1 MKGIKKGLAIL
12 LVLCTLLSMVVMTG
26 AGAAPQSA
34 DAGEAQTMAANGDF
48 MKMVLLDG
56 GRGHISVENVK
67 AVINEMALYD
77 YDYLMLGIGN
87 DGLRFLL
94 DDMSVTANDQTYS
107 GETIKNAIV
116 AKNNDLAP
124 QAMGEWSEDD
134 MNTILA
140 YAQEKDI
147 SIVPMLNTPGHATS
161 IVAAMTACGINAA
174 LDNRNK
180 STDDDSVTF
189 DVTNADARAFMEAFV
204 GKYITYFSSKCQYFN
219 LGMDEF
225 AGNNGGWSSMSSA
238 ERTALG
244 TYLSDLVN
252 KLNTAGMTPMAFCDV
267 IGNMTTVP
275 NSVIGINWDGKFLNG
290 HRNINANCMWY
301 YVLGA
306 TGNGWAGY
314 DRALSYTKSTPVT
327 TTLKDS
333 TADAGSLLAIWNDN
347 NLAFDG
353 YLDNVKTLIST
364 QATNNPTY
372 FTPQVENPDPTPEE
386 PTNTRN
392 IWVPVGG
399 TTKDTIEG
407 GDFSG
412 QVDKTKLDTSIATV
426 SAEKTPIQGT
436 TTYTR
441 GDKVTS
447 ITSDGQYIIVNSR
460 SGLTLQNETSGNGLL
475 LSNANTPTVWTIA
488 KAGSYYYVQNGN
500 RYLSVGNKS
509 ASAGSQNRL
518 YLEYNSGNGGFW
530 DIRTESEI
538 ATGWFSS
545 NYFYL
550 NQYGGSDS
558 PMAAGYT
565 KSGSDDEGSRWEIYK
580 AVEQTSEAG
589 SVTDVTFN
597 GVKEGITYATVGDV
611 HYTIHVVPQAVAN
624 VTLTYHPWISSFAVY
639 PEGYEGSYP
648 EEGEAHDVKLQAM
661 YAYSKEG
668 VAFSDLVAPT
678 GDWHWEEDAQT
689 VYWKATILPNGSH
702 QEGNKAKDQ
711 SMSGTDFTYLRYW
724 DKVWSYS
731 SDRVNWTPVQSTD
744 EVCAYYLQQTAVTKE
759 VDTYVKDWAFTTQNA
774 ASNGGGGRSQK
785 ALSFAVVYPS
795 GQMSPAEGD
804 IYSTSTLVYF
814 DNLDP
819 LTFIRVGVNEVYEVE
834 KITYTFGARQTS
846 SSNTAW
852 QANDSINWEKTTTG
866 GATWYKETTCWD
878 ETYRTEPVVNGAD
891 LAEEIN
897 AGTPHRK
904 TDIGNM
910 TDYDG
915 TWGANDAVLILIY
928 LKPVV
933 TEDSLTVRYW
943 DDSANSE
950 IYQYPVN
957 ITNTTGVE
965 KGTFLNR
972 LEQNSAVNSG
982 EFTLD
987 DTAYVVNAKNQNE
1000 TFQKDLTK
1008 VPNLFGKYTS
1018 GLYNYVKADISEDG
1032 KTLTLHYNL
1041 NADKLSKNFV
1051 LDFGLPVTIPLTEI
1065 AGKIDNVTG
1074 VTVTVPQSSANAVVN
1089 ADRSITVT
1097 LSKVM
1102 TSAIPMTVTVTYN
1115 DNSTATFTV
1124 GLTPATTVYYE
1135 EGFATPY
1142 NSDATGGS
1150 KGAVAQTTEVVGKKQ
1165 NVYGYDDAYNKVGD
1179 SNDSVMTLA
1188 AGKGAA
1194 TFTFTG
1200 TGVDIY
1206 TRSTMET
1213 GSLMIRV
1220 MNSANKLVKVVS
1232 VNTVMKNGSSDST
1245 SGQEVTAYNVPV
1257 VSLSGLTHGTY
1268 TLQIAAVKSGSAGAF
1283 DVYLDGFRVH
1293 GTLED
1298 QSNSVYV
1305 ADQEDNPTFVE
1316 LRDEVLTAQN
1326 VNTDNS
1332 QYANQIAENVISQV
1346 YAVSNS
1352 TTGAVIMSNNT
1363 KLSDA
1368 DMEDLLDNGPKN
1380 EIYLQP
1386 QQTLTFKIST
1396 NRVVQIGLKA
1406 LNQATTYT
1414 INNDE
1419 KKPLNTSTDMFYTVL
1434 NKAESETEQT
1444 ITITNTGNG
1453 ILSITDLKV
1462 CDDPNATL
1470 GELTAED
1477 LIPALVSLGFESEPV
1492 AATATLNITVQC
1504 GDKAVPVTL
1513 THDGMS
1519 NETYTF
1525 TAAEIKAA
1533 VEQALP
1539 EGYTVADVT
1548 FSDVT
1553 VTCGEA
1559 SDVAFTAAETPA
1571 PVGLLQKIVQIA
1583 VKIVKKIFSWF

>member
-124 QAMGEWSEDD
+124 QAMGEWSEGD
-134 MNTILA
+134 MNAILA
-140 YAQEKDI
+140 YAREKGI

-161 IVAAMTACGINAA
+161 IVAAMTACGITNCSLASSGTDTKNITINIENEQAA
-174 LDNRNK
+174 
-180 STDDDSVTF
+180 
-189 DVTNADARAFMEAFV
+189 AFAKALV
-204 GKYITYFSSKCQYFN
+204 KKYITWFSSRGCTYFN
-219 LGMDEF
+219 LGCDEYGGN
-225 AGNNGGWSSMSSA
+225 AGNTQDKTNQA
-238 ERTALG
+238 ITAYV
-244 TYLSDLVN
+244 TDLCN
-252 KLNTAGMTPMAFCDV
+252 AMTAMTPMAFTDV
-267 IGNMTTVP
+267 LCACSNVP
-275 NSVIGINWDGKFLNG
+275 DNLVGIHWYKNKLQNNSNV
-290 HRNINANCMWY
+290 RANSNWY
-301 YVLGA
+301 YVVGTHG
-306 TGNGWAGY
+306 TGNPNEWATYEKALKCVATDRVEEDY
-314 DRALSYTKSTPVT
+314 D
-327 TTLKDS
+327 
-333 TADAGSLLAIWNDN
+333 GSLLAIWNDYN
-347 NLAFDG
+347 NPFTAEEVA
-353 YLDNVKTLIST
+353 NVKTLIRT
-364 QATNNPTY
+364 QATSNPDY
-372 FTPQVENPDPTPEE
+372 FTSLPKTETVEDT
-386 PTNTRN
+386 
-392 IWVPVGG
+392 IPVG
-399 TTKDTIEG
+399 
-407 GDFSG
+407 
-412 QVDKTKLDTSIATV
+412 TSKPYTQDGHVGIA
-426 SAEKTPIQGT
+426 G
-436 TTYTR
+436 TYT
-441 GDKVTS
+441 
-447 ITSDGQYIIVNSR
+447 TSDGIASYTIKHNTNTAKDRVETTRVDSN
-460 SGLTLQNETSGNGLL
+460 LQTGTYLIGNGTQWLKL
-475 LSNANTPTVWTIA
+475 NGSNLETTTDPAEATQWTIT
-488 KAGSYYYVQNGN
+488 NN
-500 RYLSVGNKS
+500 
-509 ASAGSQNRL
+509 
-518 YLEYNSGNGGFW
+518 NGGYT
-530 DIRTESEI
+530 IESGGYYL
-538 ATGWFSS
+538 GWNSS
-545 NYFYL
+545 SSW
-550 NQYGGSDS
+550 G
-558 PMAAGYT
+558 AYT
-565 KSGSDDEGSRWEIYK
+565 HTP
-580 AVEQTSEAG
+580 AVKTSNEQTWKYN
-589 SVTDVTFN
+589 N
-597 GVKEGITYATVGDV
+597 GFYS
-611 HYTIHVVPQAVAN
+611 N
-624 VTLTYHPWISSFAVY
+624 LTKQLWVSSADY
-639 PEGYEGSYP
+639 
-648 EEGEAHDVKLQAM
+648 
-661 YAYSKEG
+661 
-668 VAFSDLVAPT
+668 
-678 GDWHWEEDAQT
+678 
-689 VYWKATILPNGSH
+689 
-702 QEGNKAKDQ
+702 
-711 SMSGTDFTYLRYW
+711 YLRYNNGW
-724 DKVWSYS
+724 QMSETNS
-731 SDRVNWTPVQSTD
+731 SNGAAYTFETIPGTATDSTTITFTGVNPGTTAVEIGGTLYKITVED
-744 EVCAYYLQQTAVTKE
+744 EVPADAKKDQNLTIEYWITNHHVYQDSNTSSASSKTISSTAASSEEGVSIRDYAPGEAYSNFTGAMTKVYFWQAVRLDKENQQTTTGTDDETADGVALTHVRYHNNAWQYQAQDGIWRYFLSGDQLVAYYLQKTE
-759 VDTYVKDWAFTTQNA
+759 VDPKIGIDIYTKDWGFRPSATQPSDEA
-774 ASNGGGGRSQK
+774 NGQQVG
-785 ALSFAVVYPS
+785 LSIAVVYPDNTIYPPEKAGAGAENVDLMSNSTTIFNWWNNENGKRDIGIIAPMNNGDYEISKITVTS
-795 GQMSPAEGD
+795 GTYTGSKANNGWWT
-804 IYSTSTLVYF
+804 STSGDVF
-814 DNLDP
+814 DWEMK
-819 LTFIRVGVNEVYEVE
+819 TNEAGKQWYDE
-834 KITYTFGARQTS
+834 KVV
-846 SSNTAW
+846 
-852 QANDSINWEKTTTG
+852 
-866 GATWYKETTCWD
+866 WD
-878 ETYRTEPVVNGAD
+878 EVS
-891 LAEEIN
+891 N
-897 AGTPHRK
+897 AGTTPMVNGVNS
-904 TDIGNM
+904 DIR
-910 TDYDG
+910 
-915 TWGANDAVLILIY
+915 WPGANTAKLVLIY
-928 LKPVV
+928 LKPIEKETNLNVV
-933 TEDSLTVRYW
+933 YRDDTDHSTITQFQIAMTYNQGDTEPSYISALHQDS
-943 DDSANSE
+943 
-950 IYQYPVN
+950 PVK
-957 ITNTTGVE
+957 IGPI
-965 KGTFLNR
+965 
-972 LEQNSAVNSG
+972 
-982 EFTLD
+982 TLD
-987 DTAYVVNAKNQNE
+987 DNAYVTNSSGGNQ
-1000 TFQKDLTK
+1000 TFNKD
-1008 VPNLFGKYTS
+1008 VSIISGIDGKYSS
-1018 GLYNYVKADISEDG
+1018 GLYQYVGADISADG
-1032 KTLTLHYNL
+1032 KTLTLHYNINSENL
-1041 NADKLSKNFV
+1041 NKNYIV
-1051 LDFGLPVTIPLTEI
+1051 DFGLPVEVPLTDLVSSGATVARVE
-1065 AGKIDNVTG
+1065 VTG
-1074 VTVTVPQSSANAVVN
+1074 NAAY
-1089 ADRSITVT
+1089 ADGQITYTPAAVLTGTDVITV
-1097 LSKVM
+1097 KV
-1102 TSAIPMTVTVTYN
+1102 SYQ
-1115 DNSTATFTV
+1115 NSTHTDIFRV
-1124 GLTPATTVYYE
+1124 GFMPATTVYYE

-1268 TLQIAAVKSGSAGAF
+1268 TLQIAAVKSGSAGAK
-1283 DVYLDGFRVH
+1283 DVYIDGFRVH

>member
-1 MKGIKKGLAIL
+1 
-12 LVLCTLLSMVVMTG
+12 
-26 AGAAPQSA
+26 
-34 DAGEAQTMAANGDF
+34 
-48 MKMVLLDG
+48 
-56 GRGHISVENVK
+56 
-67 AVINEMALYD
+67 
-77 YDYLMLGIGN
+77 
-87 DGLRFLL
+87 
-94 DDMSVTANDQTYS
+94 
-107 GETIKNAIV
+107 
-116 AKNNDLAP
+116 
-124 QAMGEWSEDD
+124 
-134 MNTILA
+134 
-140 YAQEKDI
+140 
-147 SIVPMLNTPGHATS
+147 
-161 IVAAMTACGINAA
+161 MTA
-174 LDNRNK
+174 
-180 STDDDSVTF
+180 
-189 DVTNADARAFMEAFV
+189 
-204 GKYITYFSSKCQYFN
+204 
-219 LGMDEF
+219 
-225 AGNNGGWSSMSSA
+225 
-238 ERTALG
+238 
-244 TYLSDLVN
+244 
-252 KLNTAGMTPMAFCDV
+252 MTPMAFTDV
-267 IGNMTTVP
+267 LCACSNVP
-275 NSVIGINWDGKFLNG
+275 DNLVGIHWYKNKLQNNSNV
-290 HRNINANCMWY
+290 RANSNWY
-301 YVLGA
+301 YVVGTHGTGEPREWA
-306 TGNGWAGY
+306 TYEKALKYVATDRVEEDY
-314 DRALSYTKSTPVT
+314 D
-327 TTLKDS
+327 
-333 TADAGSLLAIWNDN
+333 GSLLAIWNDYN
-347 NLAFDG
+347 NPFTAEEVA
-353 YLDNVKTLIST
+353 NVKTLIRT
-364 QATNNPTY
+364 QATSNPDY
-372 FTPQVENPDPTPEE
+372 FTVEQPEQPDPDYDKEIRVVIGQTSE
-386 PTNTRN
+386 
-392 IWVPVGG
+392 I
-399 TTKDTIEG
+399 TIEDVNYANNG
-407 GDFSG
+407 PYTTD
-412 QVDKTKLDTSIATV
+412 DPSIATV
-426 SAEKTPIQGT
+426 EVTGTDEVPASPNYSKISSMKCTTLLDNNETRHLTDYYYKVNEQYYPLYVTRTGNLTWGAGTRTYTYEYSTDGGQTFQLIQTQKVTFAAGINITTDVNIPLYERGVDTPVTPASTTITFTGVNPGT
-436 TTYTR
+436 T
-441 GDKVTS
+441 
-447 ITSDGQYIIVNSR
+447 
-460 SGLTLQNETSGNGLL
+460 
-475 LSNANTPTVWTIA
+475 
-488 KAGSYYYVQNGN
+488 YV
-500 RYLSVGNKS
+500 
-509 ASAGSQNRL
+509 
-518 YLEYNSGNGGFW
+518 
-530 DIRTESEI
+530 
-538 ATGWFSS
+538 
-545 NYFYL
+545 
-550 NQYGGSDS
+550 
-558 PMAAGYT
+558 
-565 KSGSDDEGSRWEIYK
+565 
-580 AVEQTSEAG
+580 
-589 SVTDVTFN
+589 
-597 GVKEGITYATVGDV
+597 TVGDTR
-611 HYTIHVVPQAVAN
+611 YTIL
-624 VTLTYHPWISSFAVY
+624 VTAEDLSRVTPLTYHPWISTFAVS
-639 PEGYEGSYP
+639 PEGTGKTNCQG
-648 EEGEAHDVKLQAM
+648 EEGKAVNATIAASD
-661 YAYSKEG
+661 SG
-668 VAFSDLVAPT
+668 VYREQGAAISTLVAPT
-678 GDWHWEEDAQT
+678 GDWVYEEEAQT

-1018 GLYNYVKADISEDG
+1018 GLYNYVKADISADG

-1097 LSKVM
+1097 LSKAM

-1150 KGAVAQTTEVVGKKQ
+1150 KGTVAQTTEVVGKKQ

-1268 TLQIAAVKSGSAGAF
+1268 TLQIAAVKSGSAGAK
-1283 DVYLDGFRVH
+1283 DVYIDGFRVH

>member
-34 DAGEAQTMAANGDF
+34 DAPEAQTMAANDGF

-116 AKNNDLAP
+116 AKNNELAP
-124 QAMGEWSEDD
+124 KARGEWSETD

-140 YAQEKDI
+140 YAREKGI

-161 IVAAMTACGINAA
+161 IVAAMTACGITNCSLASSGTDTKNITINIENEQAA
-174 LDNRNK
+174 
-180 STDDDSVTF
+180 
-189 DVTNADARAFMEAFV
+189 AFAKALV
-204 GKYITYFSSKCQYFN
+204 KKYITWFSSRGCTYFN
-219 LGMDEF
+219 LGCDEYGGN
-225 AGNNGGWSSMSSA
+225 AGNTQDKTNQA
-238 ERTALG
+238 ITAYV
-244 TYLSDLVN
+244 TDLCN
-252 KLNTAGMTPMAFCDV
+252 AMTAMTPMAFTDV
-267 IGNMTTVP
+267 LCACSNVP
-275 NSVIGINWDGKFLNG
+275 DNLVGIHWYKNKLQNNSNV
-290 HRNINANCMWY
+290 RANSNWY
-301 YVLGA
+301 YVVGTHG
-306 TGNGWAGY
+306 TGNPNEWATYEKALKCVATDRVEEDY
-314 DRALSYTKSTPVT
+314 D
-327 TTLKDS
+327 
-333 TADAGSLLAIWNDN
+333 GSLLAIWNDYN
-347 NLAFDG
+347 NPFTAEEVA
-353 YLDNVKTLIST
+353 NVKTLIRT
-364 QATNNPTY
+364 QATSNPDY
-372 FTPQVENPDPTPEE
+372 FTSLPKTETVEDT
-386 PTNTRN
+386 
-392 IWVPVGG
+392 IPVG
-399 TTKDTIEG
+399 
-407 GDFSG
+407 
-412 QVDKTKLDTSIATV
+412 TSKPYTQDGHVGIA
-426 SAEKTPIQGT
+426 G
-436 TTYTR
+436 TYT
-441 GDKVTS
+441 
-447 ITSDGQYIIVNSR
+447 TSDGIASYTIKHNTNTAKDRVETTRVDSN
-460 SGLTLQNETSGNGLL
+460 LQTGTYLIGNGTQWLKL
-475 LSNANTPTVWTIA
+475 NGSNLETTTDPAEATQWTI
-488 KAGSYYYVQNGN
+488 
-500 RYLSVGNKS
+500 
-509 ASAGSQNRL
+509 
-518 YLEYNSGNGGFW
+518 
-530 DIRTESEI
+530 
-538 ATGWFSS
+538 
-545 NYFYL
+545 
-550 NQYGGSDS
+550 
-558 PMAAGYT
+558 T
-565 KSGSDDEGSRWEIYK
+565 KSGDS
-580 AVEQTSEAG
+580 
-589 SVTDVTFN
+589 
-597 GVKEGITYATVGDV
+597 
-611 HYTIHVVPQAVAN
+611 YTIQSGGYYLGWNPRK
-624 VTLTYHPWISSFAVY
+624 TSSWGTDY
-639 PEGYEGSYP
+639 YSYT
-648 EEGEAHDVKLQAM
+648 
-661 YAYSKEG
+661 
-668 VAFSDLVAPT
+668 LVAKT
-678 GDWHWEEDAQT
+678 DAQT
-689 VYWKATILPNGSH
+689 WSYNNGFYSYLITEDRWVSDKYNNYYLGYNNGWQMPTTNSSNDAAYTFETIPGTATDSTTITFTGVKPGTTAVEIGGTLYKITVEDEVPADA
-702 QEGNKAKDQ
+702 KKDQ
-711 SMSGTDFTYLRYW
+711 NLTIEYWITNHHVYQDSNTSSASSKTISSTAASSEEGVSIRDYAPGEAYSNFTGAMTKVYFWQAVRLDKENQQTTTGTDDETADGVALTHVRYHNNAW
-724 DKVWSYS
+724 QYQAQDGIWRYFLSGDQLV
-731 SDRVNWTPVQSTD
+731 
-744 EVCAYYLQQTAVTKE
+744 AYYLQKTE
-759 VDTYVKDWAFTTQNA
+759 VDPKIGIDIYTKDWGFRPSATQPSDEA
-774 ASNGGGGRSQK
+774 NGQQVG
-785 ALSFAVVYPS
+785 LSIAVVYPDNTIYPPEKAGAGAENVDLMSNSTTIFNWWNNENGKRDIGIIAPMNNGDYEISKITVTS
-795 GQMSPAEGD
+795 GTYTGSKANNGWWT
-804 IYSTSTLVYF
+804 STSGDVF
-814 DNLDP
+814 DWEMK
-819 LTFIRVGVNEVYEVE
+819 TNEAGKQWYDE
-834 KITYTFGARQTS
+834 KVV
-846 SSNTAW
+846 
-852 QANDSINWEKTTTG
+852 
-866 GATWYKETTCWD
+866 WD
-878 ETYRTEPVVNGAD
+878 EVS
-891 LAEEIN
+891 N
-897 AGTPHRK
+897 AGTTPMVNGVNS
-904 TDIGNM
+904 DIR
-910 TDYDG
+910 
-915 TWGANDAVLILIY
+915 WPGANTAKLVLIY
-928 LKPVV
+928 LKPIEKETNLNVV
-933 TEDSLTVRYW
+933 YRDDTDHSTITQFQIAMTYNQGDTEPSYISALHQDS
-943 DDSANSE
+943 
-950 IYQYPVN
+950 PVK
-957 ITNTTGVE
+957 IGPI
-965 KGTFLNR
+965 
-972 LEQNSAVNSG
+972 
-982 EFTLD
+982 TLD
-987 DTAYVVNAKNQNE
+987 DNAYVTNSSGGNQ
-1000 TFQKDLTK
+1000 TFNKD
-1008 VPNLFGKYTS
+1008 VSIISGIDGKYSS
-1018 GLYNYVKADISEDG
+1018 GLYQYVGADISADG
-1032 KTLTLHYNL
+1032 KTLTLHYNINSENL
-1041 NADKLSKNFV
+1041 NKNYIV
-1051 LDFGLPVTIPLTEI
+1051 DFGLPVEVPLTDLVSSGATVARVE
-1065 AGKIDNVTG
+1065 VTG
-1074 VTVTVPQSSANAVVN
+1074 NAAY
-1089 ADRSITVT
+1089 ADGQITYTPAAVLTGTDVITV
-1097 LSKVM
+1097 KV
-1102 TSAIPMTVTVTYN
+1102 SYQ
-1115 DNSTATFTV
+1115 NSTHTDIFRV
-1124 GLTPATTVYYE
+1124 GFMPATTVYYE

-1268 TLQIAAVKSGSAGAF
+1268 TLQIAAVKSGSAGAK
-1283 DVYLDGFRVH
+1283 DVYIDGFRVH

-1519 NETYTF
+1519 NETHTF